1 MIRPSSPEPD
11 VEPATAGKRNPKWAD
26 PELILALDL
35 YLRRGIVDDKDQE
48 VVELSELLNRL
59 PIHAARPDAVHFRN
73 ANDVALKLANF
84 AAFDPSYE
92 GKGMSRGGRR
102 DAQHA
107 AAQTQTRRCRGHG
120 QSAITSS
127 AD

>member
-1 MIRPSSPEPD
+1 MLESLGFTMIRPSSPEPD

-59 PIHAARPDAVHFRN
+59 PIHAARPDPTLCIFEMQMA
-73 ANDVALKLANF
+73 
-84 AAFDPSYE
+84 
-92 GKGMSRGGRR
+92 
-102 DAQHA
+102 
-107 AAQTQTRRCRGHG
+107 
-120 QSAITSS
+120 
-127 AD
+127 